1 MTVVQAFGD
10 HTILHSPHELTKLQ
24 MVPYRGRIL
33 MCLEQISNWFVI
45 LLVRESTHKRSDGCI
60 LATQFYG
67 IVCKHVCGDS
77 LLLRFKLNNVAF
89 SVCEA
94 LQVVLGETVY
104 TMTMSMMRVLV
115 SVAAAMG
122 RLTQAQTM
130 S

>member
-1 MTVVQAFGD
+1 
-10 HTILHSPHELTKLQ
+10 
-24 MVPYRGRIL
+24 
-33 MCLEQISNWFVI
+33 
-45 LLVRESTHKRSDGCI
+45 
-60 LATQFYG
+60 
-67 IVCKHVCGDS
+67 